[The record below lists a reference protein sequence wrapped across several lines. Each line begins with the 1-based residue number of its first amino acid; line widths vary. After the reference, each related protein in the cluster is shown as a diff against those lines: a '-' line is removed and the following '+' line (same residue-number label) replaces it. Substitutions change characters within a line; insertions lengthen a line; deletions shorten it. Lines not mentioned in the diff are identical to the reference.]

1 MVLGSTSIS
10 KGVSLAKGARSQRW
24 NLPAASKTK
33 QVCLRESASPPAH
46 LIVQRW
52 HDRAGCAAVQGH
64 STPPSWR
71 LGAGDL
77 QCSHCKSLH
86 SSAAC
91 TISMWQRARALIVTS
106 IQSLMIF
113 RAQAKS
119 SDGAAALTCPHT
131 PDLDVLWSSRR
142 KCTKKKVSL
151 RGGKRSDSVSCRGDK
166 SWSSSPGRTD

>member
-1 MVLGSTSIS
+1 MVLVSTSNS
-10 KGVSLAKGARSQRW
+10 KSVSVVNGAGSQRW
-24 NLPAASKTK
+24 NLPTASKTK
-33 QVCLRESASPPAH
+33 QVCSRESASPPAH
-46 LIVQRW
+46 LIVQQW
-52 HDRAGCAAVQGH
+52 HDRAGYAAVQGH
-64 STPPSWR
+64 STPPSWC

-91 TISMWQRARALIVTS
+91 TISMWQRARALIGTS

-119 SDGAAALTCPHT
+119 SDGAAALTCPHI
-131 PDLDVLWSSRR
+131 PDLDVLWSWRR
-142 KCTKKKVSL
+142 KCTKKKQHC
-151 RGGKRSDSVSCRGDK
+151 GGKRFDSVSCRGDK